1 MDGLWLAV
9 SLSLGSSV
17 DNLAVGLSLGAAA
30 AAAASTAT
38 AGTASGAGGS
48 VPSIA
53 RLNAIVATLNSAGA
67 LLSSFVGRVAG
78 AVAPRLAGVAAAIIF
93 G

>member
-1 MDGLWLAV
+1 MAGLWLAV

-30 AAAASTAT
+30 AA
-38 AGTASGAGGS
+38 GTGAGGS
-48 VPSIA
+48 VPGIA

-78 AVAPRLAGVAAAIIF
+78 DVAPRLAGTAAAVIF